1 MKATASTEPQTRK
14 LTDYPAYLEVT
25 EKLEDRKKQRNGFA
39 IEVDLLKQ
47 QLARDPQG
55 LDGAADRLLR
65 GELEHEPD
73 WASTRDALNAQLRE
87 KEKRLAI
94 TDLAIAKQEN
104 IIRDERGGLAREIG
118 FSVKPAHDTA
128 NRQSFLALIEV
139 LRGQLTVLQI
149 RERLTAD
156 GVPLLQDVLPSFY
169 FDGLGLGPAAAI
181 LDRNSQVSYLLRDAV
196 KQGCITSNE
205 IPSEWRICW
214 SK

>member
-1 MKATASTEPQTRK
+1 MKATISPEPKTQK

-25 EKLEDRKKQRNGFA
+25 AKLEDLQKQRNGLTLE
-39 IEVDLLKQ
+39 IDRIKQ
-47 QLARDPQG
+47 QLAKDPQG

-73 WASTRDALNAQLRE
+73 WASTRDALNVQLRE
-87 KEKRLAI
+87 KEKRVEI
-94 TDLAIAKQEN
+94 TGLAIAKQEN
-104 IIRDERGGLAREIG
+104 IIRDVRSGLAREIG
-118 FSVKPAHDTA
+118 LSVKPAHDTA

-149 RERLTAD
+149 RERLMAD

-214 SK
+214 SH